1 MDAYLCNQFRR
12 DLRGLF
18 MGVLRGSS
26 SEKPIADY
34 LNRTLNDFSID
45 LLYYINASAV
55 GNLFSSGEIAPMPE
69 FQRDSQEWKHHLSVV
84 DRIFVGDPN
93 ISLLLA
99 QY

>member
-1 MDAYLCNQFRR
+1 MHIFAINFAEIC
-12 DLRGLF
+12 
-18 MGVLRGSS
+18 GVSLWVCWGGSS
-26 SEKPIADY
+26 SEKPIAGY

-55 GNLFSSGEIAPMPE
+55 GNLFSSGEIAPMSE